1 MRSAYLLK
9 EQDMDPKPKKK
20 MKLTL
25 KRETVRTLDD
35 SALNLLDAVAGGT
48 QPSTEPACDQSLYSY
63 CWCY

>member
-1 MRSAYLLK
+1 
-9 EQDMDPKPKKK
+9 MDPKPQKKK

-48 QPSTEPACDQSLYSY
+48 RPSNSGCESDDETYCLSY
-63 CWCY
+63 CYC

>member
-1 MRSAYLLK
+1 
-9 EQDMDPKPKKK
+9 MDPKPQKKK

-48 QPSTEPACDQSLYSY
+48 RPSNGDCAPDEATYY
-63 CWCY
+63 CNSEYDCW